1 MIGQIRGKLI
11 EKKPPMLLVDTGG
24 IAYEVEV
31 PMSTLYELP
40 DTGAEITLK
49 TQLVVRD
56 DAHILFGFASD
67 SERSLFRNLIKVSGV
82 GAKMALGILS
92 GTSVEG
98 FVRCVR
104 EENADALVKIPGI
117 GKKTADRLLVEMR
130 DRLTGIGVESGGVEI
145 PAGSAADEAFTAL
158 IALGYRPAEV
168 TKMIAKADNEDLTTE
183 QLIREVLRQ
192 TVR

>member
-1 MIGQIRGKLI
+1 MIGQIRGRLI
-11 EKKPPMLLVDTGG
+11 DKKPPLLLIDTGG

-49 TQLVVRD
+49 TQLIVRD
-56 DAHILFGFASD
+56 DAHILFGFASE
-67 SERSLFRNLIKVSGV
+67 SERSLFRSLIKVSGV

-98 FVRCVR
+98 FVRCVS
-104 EENADALVKIPGI
+104 EENSAALVKIPGV
-117 GKKTADRLLVEMR
+117 GKKTADRLIVEMR
-130 DRLTGIGVESGGVEI
+130 DRLSHIGLERGGAEIPSGG
-145 PAGSAADEAFTAL
+145 AADEAFTAL
-158 IALGYRPAEV
+158 VALGYRPAEV
-168 TKMIAKADNEDLTTE
+168 TKMIAKVDNSDLTTE
-183 QLIREVLRQ
+183 QMIREVLRQ